1 MDCSTPGFPD
11 LHHLLKITQTH
22 VHCNSDAIQSFH
34 HQLYPSLP
42 AFNVSQHPGFFSSES
57 VLCIRR
63 LKYWSFSF
71 SISSSKEY
79 VELISFRIDWF
90 DLLAVQGSSP
100 TPQFKSINSS
110 VLSLLY
116 GPPLTSIHDYWKN
129 YGFDWM
135 DLCWQS
141 NVAAFNMLSRFV
153 ITFLQRSKRVLISWL
168 QSSSKWFYSQK
179 NSLSLFSLFPHW
191 FAMKWWDQRPWSR
204 FFKCWVLS

>member
-11 LHHLLKITQTH
+11 LHHLLKIAQTH

-168 QSSSKWFYSQK
+168 QSSSK
-179 NSLSLFSLFPHW
+179 
-191 FAMKWWDQRPWSR
+191 
-204 FFKCWVLS
+204 